1 MIGKQQLS
9 FITAIRRRRFE
20 SFGKELKKG
29 VRVVAGEHIVRSVP
43 ASPGRNSN
51 YGLAAEERVHVC
63 CVEDLFRQDMLARR
77 IASLSQLLDESE

>member
-1 MIGKQQLS
+1 MIGKKQLS

-43 ASPGRNSN
+43 VSPGRNS
-51 YGLAAEERVHVC
+51 YHRDIVIALIRGARGLRPQSP
-63 CVEDLFRQDMLARR
+63 DK
-77 IASLSQLLDESE
+77 